1 MNYQSLSLNTKNHQ
15 HSNEPSDS
23 VQLDDHALNVK
34 TSDNETEKPLEEL
47 NQASDLINS
56 IQDSNK
62 QNDALNQSS
71 DLKVTEKEQEKA
83 PEAIEFCTLDSSVPL
98 ETLNQIL
105 DSKEIDNQIDKSLE
119 IPIKTEIITETKDQ
133 DLSELI
139 DSVQQERKIV
149 NSITNER
156 KTEKGFFSSCFPL
169 TLLQKPLDEL
179 NQCIRGHDS
188 DKHLEDLGQTSDIK
202 AADKNLE
209 KLFEELSQANCLCI
223 KGNDSNK
230 NLEDLDKVTNQ
241 RAAAEI
247 VVNLI
252 ETLELTEKSRKTI
265 DDVKETSETSTN
277 DPNSNL
283 KNVNQ
288 NTNQQL
294 KEIGLNE
301 TLNLGIK
308 SNDSAA
314 NQIDQASEQNETS
327 SENIL
332 TPTIIGSNELSDVSK
347 LKDQI
352 SNIITNDTI
361 KHLETNMVSNTID
374 QETIKSLDTI
384 NIMNKASEDNNNI
397 DQISNKSPI
406 LNSGGPI
413 YSSSRPLQKPKSATF
428 ASEKPIIVQ
437 PLKNSEFL
445 KGTLVLLECK
455 IQGSNL
461 LIEWYKD
468 RNRLHSQEKRYK
480 MTYDE
485 ASGMARLFIPTHLEG
500 DAGEY
505 SCHASNKFGNAVT
518 TARLIAIG
526 SFFYHH

>member
-1 MNYQSLSLNTKNHQ
+1 M
-15 HSNEPSDS
+15 
-23 VQLDDHALNVK
+23 
-34 TSDNETEKPLEEL
+34 
-47 NQASDLINS
+47 
-56 IQDSNK
+56 
-62 QNDALNQSS
+62 
-71 DLKVTEKEQEKA
+71 
-83 PEAIEFCTLDSSVPL
+83 
-98 ETLNQIL
+98 
-105 DSKEIDNQIDKSLE
+105 
-119 IPIKTEIITETKDQ
+119 
-133 DLSELI
+133 
-139 DSVQQERKIV
+139 
-149 NSITNER
+149 
-156 KTEKGFFSSCFPL
+156 
-169 TLLQKPLDEL
+169 
-179 NQCIRGHDS
+179 
-188 DKHLEDLGQTSDIK
+188 
-202 AADKNLE
+202 
-209 KLFEELSQANCLCI
+209 
-223 KGNDSNK
+223 
-230 NLEDLDKVTNQ
+230 
-241 RAAAEI
+241 
-247 VVNLI
+247 
-252 ETLELTEKSRKTI
+252 
-265 DDVKETSETSTN
+265 
-277 DPNSNL
+277 
-283 KNVNQ
+283 
-288 NTNQQL
+288 
-294 KEIGLNE
+294 NE
-301 TLNLGIK
+301 TLDLGIK

-332 TPTIIGSNELSDVSK
+332 TPTIIGSNELSDVSE

-374 QETIKSLDTI
+374 QETLKSLDTI